1 MVLAYK
7 DIEKIN
13 LDVHNR
19 FEYTLDNKDKDD
31 WRSHA
36 KVFLADPKY
45 VIKDDCDG
53 LAATVAELLIMK
65 GAKKVWRIM
74 CSMQG
79 GSTID
84 HMVAMVEDVTG
95 QRWIVGDTASK
106 TPKRL
111 QFYDGRIFL
120 FNNVNEG
127 LGWNPHP

>member
-1 MVLAYK
+1 MVLAE
-7 DIEKIN
+7 IEKIN

-19 FEYTLDNKDKDD
+19 FEYTEDNKSKDD

-36 KVFLADPKY
+36 KVFLADPRY
-45 VIKDDCDG
+45 IIKDDCDG

-84 HMVAMVEDVTG
+84 HMVTMVEDVTG

-127 LGWNPHP
+127 LGWTPHP